1 MNATNN
7 EKIKVAISHGDING
21 ISYEVMIKTFANNAI
36 TELCTPIVYGSAKV
50 AAYHRKNIGLQ
61 NFSFN
66 QILSIDKANSKR
78 PNLVNCVDGN
88 IKVELG
94 QTTEIAGVA
103 AIRSLECALTDI
115 MEGKADVLVT
125 APINKHSLYSEK
137 FPFKGH
143 TDFLRSYFNVKNVL
157 MFMIS
162 EEVKI
167 GVVTAHIPLSSV
179 AEKIDSGLVYD
190 KIKLMN
196 ESLKID
202 FNIRKP
208 KIAVLGLNP
217 HAGDE
222 GILGEE
228 EKYIIKPAI
237 KQAFDEGIMVF
248 GPYSADSFFGAG
260 HYKKFDAT
268 LAMYHDQGLIPFK
281 TLSFGKGVNYTAGL
295 PVVRTSPDH
304 GVGYDIVGDNKSDPT
319 SFRNAIFYAL
329 DIYKNRKMNK
339 ELAEVSLKK
348 NLDSISKGVEDEN
361 VDLTNLD
368 ENNNDEG
375 LIL

>member
-1 MNATNN
+1 L
-7 EKIKVAISHGDING
+7 
-21 ISYEVMIKTFANNAI
+21 KTFADNRI
-36 TELCTPIVYGSAKV
+36 TEICTPIVYGSAKV

-66 QILSIDKANSKR
+66 QVLSADKINYKR
-78 PNLVNCVDGN
+78 PNLVNCIDGN

-94 QTTEIAGVA
+94 QTTKLAGEA

-115 MEGKADVLVT
+115 LEGRADVLVT

-217 HAGDE
+217 HAGDD

>member
-1 MNATNN
+1 MGE
-7 EKIKVAISHGDING
+7 EKIRVAVSHGDING
-21 ISYEVMIKTFANNAI
+21 ISYEVILKTFADNRI
-36 TELCTPIVYGSAKV
+36 TEICTPIVYGSAKV

-66 QILSIDKANSKR
+66 QILSAEKVNPKR

-94 QTTEIAGVA
+94 QTTKIAGEA
-103 AIRSLECALTDI
+103 AVRSLECALTDI
-115 MEGKADVLVT
+115 LEGKADVLVT
-125 APINKHSLYSEK
+125 APVNKHSMYSEK

-143 TDFLRSYFNVKNVL
+143 TDFLKSYFNVPNVL

-162 EEVKI
+162 EQVKI

-179 AEKIDSGLVYD
+179 SEKIDSQLVYS

-196 ESLKID
+196 DSLRLD

-208 KIAVLGLNP
+208 RIAVLGLNP
-217 HAGDE
+217 HAGDG

-228 EKYIIKPAI
+228 EKYIIQPAI
-237 KQAFDEGIMVF
+237 KQAFEEGIKVF
-248 GPYSADSFFGAG
+248 GPYPADSFFGAG

-281 TLSFGKGVNYTAGL
+281 TLSFGQGVNYTAGL
-295 PVVRTSPDH
+295 PIVRTSPDH
-304 GVGYDIVGDNKSDPT
+304 GVGFDIVGDNKSDPA
-319 SFRNAIFYAL
+319 SFKQAIYLAV
-329 DIYKNRKMNK
+329 DIYRNRKMNI
-339 ELAEVSLKK
+339 ELKSESLKK
-348 NLDSISKGVEDEN
+348 HFEEIAKEADEKINLDQVQDED
-361 VDLTNLD
+361 D
-368 ENNNDEG
+368 G
-375 LIL
+375 ILI